1 MIRTAQSIEEYRIL
15 RAGLAEPVGFVPT
28 MGFLHEGH
36 LSLVQMARKENASV
50 VVSIFVNP
58 TQFAPNEDLETYPRD
73 LDRDLALLEPEGVDL
88 VFIPTADDMYGSD
101 DATWVQVEGISSRLE
116 GASRPTHFR
125 GVATVVTKLLN
136 IAQPQR
142 VYFGQKD
149 AQQAVVLQRM
159 IQDLAFP
166 IEARIGPT
174 VREAD
179 GLAMSSRN
187 TYLSP
192 EERAAAPVLYRA
204 LTKARDLW
212 AEGLR
217 DPQALRRS
225 VEETL
230 ETEPLA
236 KPDYVSVADVHT
248 LEELTAPAAQALIS
262 LAVRF
267 GATRLI
273 DNIIVGRK
281 EDAA

>member
-1 MIRTAQSIEEYRIL
+1 MIRTAQSIEEVRIL
-15 RAGLAEPVGFVPT
+15 RAGLADPVGFVPT

-36 LSLVQMARKENASV
+36 LSLVRLAREENASV

-73 LDRDLALLEPEGVDL
+73 LDRDLSLLEPEGVDL
-88 VFIPTADDMYGSD
+88 VFIPTAEDMYAAG
-101 DATWVQVEGISSRLE
+101 DATWVQVDGISNRLE

-136 IAQPQR
+136 IVQPQR

-166 IEARIGPT
+166 VEARIGST
-174 VREAD
+174 VREPD

-187 TYLSP
+187 TYLTP

-204 LTKARDLW
+204 LAKAKDLW
-212 AEGLR
+212 ADGLR
-217 DPQALRRS
+217 DPQAIRRS

-230 ETEPLA
+230 AAEPLA

-248 LEELTAPAAQALIS
+248 LEELTAPSARALIS

-267 GATRLI
+267 GGTRLI
-273 DNIIVGRK
+273 DNVIVGR
-281 EDAA
+281 EEAAI